1 MKNIILASIRFSIF
15 TFPFSLFTFHAF
27 AQPLPAVNQSGSI
40 LIINGTIHVG
50 NGTVIENGVLGFDKG
65 KITLIGSAKDGIG
78 NSNFAKKID
87 AQGAQIYP
95 GLVAANTTIGL
106 VEIEAVR
113 STNDTREVGEFNP
126 SVRSIISYNAESQ
139 ITPTVRSNGVLT
151 AQIVPEGGTI
161 SGRSS
166 VVELD
171 GWNWEE
177 IGIAYDNG
185 LHVNFPSANTATL
198 GEDES
203 FSIKKNENYGKQ
215 IAALESF
222 FKEAQS
228 YSTTSPSIKNLK
240 FEAMRGVFNGNASV
254 FVSANAY
261 KEIRDAVTTLS
272 KYTSK
277 LVIVGGTDSYLLT
290 DLLKEKNVAVVLG
303 RTQELPSK
311 DDDDYDQPYKTP
323 SQLEKA
329 GVLYC
334 ITELGAWKQRNLA
347 FEAGQGVA
355 YGLTKEQAL
364 SAITRNAAKIIGVD
378 SKVGTLE
385 VGKNAT
391 FIISKGDI
399 LDMRTSQV
407 QQAFISGK
415 EIDLNN
421 KQKQLHERYK
431 VKYDRA
437 KK

>member
-1 MKNIILASIRFSIF
+1 MKNIILTFLCFLILDSHSIC
-15 TFPFSLFTFHAF
+15 
-27 AQPLPAVNQSGSI
+27 QPLPALAQTGSI
-40 LIINGTIHVG
+40 LVVNATIHVG
-50 NGTVIENGVLGFDKG
+50 NGNVIENGALGFDKG
-65 KITLIGSAKDGIG
+65 KINFIGSAKDGSAIS
-78 NSNFAKKID
+78 NSAQKID
-87 AQGAQIYP
+87 AQGAHIYP

-113 STNDTREVGEFNP
+113 STNDAREVGEFNP

-151 AQIVPEGGTI
+151 AQVVPEGGII
-161 SGRSS
+161 SGKSS

-177 IGIAYDNG
+177 LGLTYDNG
-185 LHVNFPSANTATL
+185 LQVNFPSANTASF

-228 YSTTSPSIKNLK
+228 YSTTSPSVKNLK
-240 FEAMRGVFNGNASV
+240 FEAMRGVFNGSLSV
-254 FVSANAY
+254 FVNANAY
-261 KEIRDAVTTLS
+261 KEIRDAVSILS

-277 LVIVGGTDSYLLT
+277 LIIVGGTDSYLLT

-323 SQLEKA
+323 SQLQKA
-329 GVLYC
+329 GILFC

-347 FEAGQGVA
+347 FEAGQAVA

-364 SAITRNAAKIIGVD
+364 SAITMNAAKIIGVD

-385 VGKNAT
+385 TGKNAT
-391 FIISKGDI
+391 FIIVKGDI
-399 LDMRTSQV
+399 LDMRSSQV
-407 QQAFISGK
+407 QRAFISGK

-431 VKYDRA
+431 VKFDRM

>member
-1 MKNIILASIRFSIF
+1 LLVKNQQILLASQRL
-15 TFPFSLFTFHAF
+15 TKAF
-27 AQPLPAVNQSGSI
+27 V
-40 LIINGTIHVG
+40 
-50 NGTVIENGVLGFDKG
+50 F
-65 KITLIGSAKDGIG
+65 
-78 NSNFAKKID
+78 
-87 AQGAQIYP
+87 Y
-95 GLVAANTTIGL
+95 
-106 VEIEAVR
+106 
-113 STNDTREVGEFNP
+113 
-126 SVRSIISYNAESQ
+126 
-139 ITPTVRSNGVLT
+139 
-151 AQIVPEGGTI
+151 
-161 SGRSS
+161 
-166 VVELD
+166 
-171 GWNWEE
+171 
-177 IGIAYDNG
+177 
-185 LHVNFPSANTATL
+185 LHSERA
-198 GEDES
+198 G
-203 FSIKKNENYGKQ
+203 
-215 IAALESF
+215 
-222 FKEAQS
+222 
-228 YSTTSPSIKNLK
+228 
-240 FEAMRGVFNGNASV
+240 
-254 FVSANAY
+254 
-261 KEIRDAVTTLS
+261 
-272 KYTSK
+272 
-277 LVIVGGTDSYLLT
+277 SYLLT

-347 FEAGQGVA
+347 FEAGQAVA

-364 SAITRNAAKIIGVD
+364 SAITMNAAKIIGVG

-431 VKYDRA
+431 VKYDRV

>member
-1 MKNIILASIRFSIF
+1 MKNIFLRFLVLGILIFAICPLILA
-15 TFPFSLFTFHAF
+15 
-27 AQPLPAVNQSGSI
+27 QPVPAANQSNSI
-40 LIINGTIHVG
+40 LVSNATIHIG
-50 NGTVIENGVLGFDKG
+50 NGKVIENGMLGFDKG
-65 KITLIGSAKDGIG
+65 KITFIGAATTGAG
-78 NSNFAKKID
+78 FPNFTKKID
-87 AQGAQIYP
+87 AHGAHIYP
-95 GLVAANTTIGL
+95 GLIAANSNLGL
-106 VEIEAVR
+106 VEIDAVR
-113 STNDTREVGEFNP
+113 STVDSREVGEMNP

-139 ITPTVRSNGVLT
+139 VTPTVRSNGVLI
-151 AQIVPEGGTI
+151 AQIVPEGGFI

-177 IGIAYDNG
+177 VAIAMDNG
-185 LHVNFPSANTATL
+185 LHVNFPASNSVSFGEDGNTA
-198 GEDES
+198 
-203 FSIKKNENYGKQ
+203 IKKNENYAKQ
-215 IAALESF
+215 VAELESF
-222 FKEAQS
+222 FKEAKG
-228 YSTTSPSIKNLK
+228 YSSTSPTTKNLK
-240 FEAMRGVFNGNASV
+240 FEAMRGVFNGSASV
-254 FVSANAY
+254 FVNANAY
-261 KEIRDAVTTLS
+261 KEIRDAVSLLS

-277 LVIVGGTDSYLLT
+277 LVVVGGADSYLLT
-290 DLLKEKNVAVVLG
+290 ELLKEKNVSVVLG
-303 RTQELPSK
+303 RTQELPNK

-323 SQLEKA
+323 SMLEKA

-334 ITELGAWKQRNLA
+334 ITENGGWKNRNLP
-347 FEAGQGVA
+347 FEAGQAVA

-364 SAITRNAAKIIGVD
+364 SAITSNTAKILGID

-385 VGKNAT
+385 LGKNAT